1 MKRLI
6 ISFLVVLQVF
16 LLFSIP
22 AKGDNLE
29 DLKSELENYKAQL
42 EDVRKNLEEVQT
54 HQSDILNRLD
64 EINRQMYDLEEDY
77 TFYQT
82 KLAQVSEAID
92 QTSQSIAKKD
102 AETKVIEKA
111 LKERQD
117 LIMQRIVALYRLNQG
132 RYLEIIF
139 SSEDFQQFRN
149 RIAYFQRVFK
159 EDQDL
164 LAQTK
169 QLIGQLNLDKKQL
182 EEQKALLLSQ
192 QEQYALLKQN
202 AEEEQKKL
210 EDEYLSKKSE
220 LVSLAWEESKLKGQE
235 SELLKAIEEDQAYIE
250 RLLSTTTYVYTGE
263 PSSAGLI
270 WPVNGPVT
278 SGFGYRPEFGDFHR
292 GIDIAAPYG
301 TPVAA
306 AADGIVVAAEYRG
319 TYGNMI
325 LISHAGGIST
335 VYAHLS
341 GFAVGPGDTVSQGEV
356 IGWIGMTGLTTGPH
370 LHFEVR
376 VGGQFVNPLEY
387 LP

>member
-182 EEQKALLLSQ
+182 EEQKSLLLSQ

>member
-1 MKRLI
+1 MRRLI
-6 ISFLVVLQVF
+6 IC
-16 LLFSIP
+16 LLIAFQLIVIFGLP
-22 AKGDNLE
+22 VRGNDLE
-29 DLKSELENYKAQL
+29 DLKSELEAYKARL
-42 EDVRKNLEEVQT
+42 EEVRQRLEEVQS
-54 HQSDILNRLD
+54 HQSDILNQLD
-64 EINRQMYDLEEDY
+64 EINRQMYDLEAEY

-82 KLAQVSEAID
+82 KLVQVSDTIEQA
-92 QTSQSIAKKD
+92 SQSIAKKD
-102 AETKVIEKA
+102 AEVKVIEKA

-117 LIMQRIVALYRLNQG
+117 LIMQRIVALYRLNRG

-159 EDQDL
+159 EDQAL
-164 LAQTK
+164 LEQTK

-182 EEQKALLLSQ
+182 EEQKALLLRQ
-192 QEQYALLKQN
+192 QEQYALLKQK

-210 EDEYLSKKSE
+210 EDEYFNKKAD
-220 LVSLAWEESKLKGQE
+220 LVSLALEQSQLEGEE
-235 SELLKAIEEDQAYIE
+235 SELVQAIEEDQAYIE
-250 RLLSTTTYVYTGE
+250 RLLATTTYVYTGE
-263 PSSAGLI
+263 PSEAGLI
-270 WPVNGPVT
+270 WPVGGNIT
-278 SGFGYRPEFGDFHR
+278 SYFGYRSWGDFHR
-292 GIDIAAPYG
+292 GIDIGAAYG

-325 LISHAGGIST
+325 LIAHAGGIST

-356 IGWIGMTGLTTGPH
+356 IGWVGMTGLTTGPH

-376 VGGQFVNPLEY
+376 VGGEFVDPLEW

>member
-1 MKRLI
+1 MRRLI
-6 ISFLVVLQVF
+6 IC
-16 LLFSIP
+16 LLIAFQLIVIFGLP
-22 AKGDNLE
+22 VRGNDLE
-29 DLKSELENYKAQL
+29 DLKSELEAYKARL
-42 EDVRKNLEEVQT
+42 EEVRQRLEEVQS
-54 HQSDILNRLD
+54 HQSDILNQLD
-64 EINRQMYDLEEDY
+64 EINRQMYDLEAEY

-82 KLAQVSEAID
+82 KLAQVSDTIEQA
-92 QTSQSIAKKD
+92 SQSIAKKD
-102 AETKVIEKA
+102 AEVKVIEKA

-117 LIMQRIVALYRLNQG
+117 LIMQRIVALYRLNRG

-159 EDQDL
+159 EDQAL
-164 LAQTK
+164 LEQTK

-182 EEQKALLLSQ
+182 EEQKALLLRQ
-192 QEQYALLKQN
+192 QEQYALLKQK

-210 EDEYLSKKSE
+210 EDEYFNKKAD
-220 LVSLAWEESKLKGQE
+220 LVSLALEQSQLEGEE
-235 SELLKAIEEDQAYIE
+235 SELVQAIEEDQAYIE
-250 RLLSTTTYVYTGE
+250 HLLATTTYVYTGE
-263 PSSAGLI
+263 PSEAGLI
-270 WPVNGPVT
+270 WPVSGNIT
-278 SGFGYRPEFGDFHR
+278 SYFGYRSWGDFHR
-292 GIDIAAPYG
+292 GIDIGAAYG

-325 LISHAGGIST
+325 LIAHAGGIST

-356 IGWIGMTGLTTGPH
+356 IGWVGMTGLTTGPH

-376 VGGQFVNPLEY
+376 VGGEFVDPLEW

>member
-1 MKRLI
+1 MKRFI

-16 LLFSIP
+16 LLISIP

-164 LAQTK
+164 LNQTK

-182 EEQKALLLSQ
+182 EEQKDLLLRQ

-210 EDEYLSKKSE
+210 EDEYLSKKSD

-263 PSSAGLI
+263 PSNAGLI
-270 WPVNGPVT
+270 WPVNGTIT
-278 SGFGYRPEFGDFHR
+278 SYFGYRPEFGDFHR

-341 GFAVGPGDTVSQGEV
+341 GFAVGPGDTVTQGQV
-356 IGWIGMTGLTTGPH
+356 IGWIGLTGLTTGPH

-376 VGGQFVNPLEY
+376 VGGQFVNPLEW

>member
-1 MKRLI
+1 MRRLI
-6 ISFLVVLQVF
+6 IC
-16 LLFSIP
+16 LLIAFQLIVIFGLP
-22 AKGDNLE
+22 VRGNDLE
-29 DLKSELENYKAQL
+29 DLKSELEAYKARL
-42 EDVRKNLEEVQT
+42 EEVRQRLEEVQS
-54 HQSDILNRLD
+54 HQSDILNQLD
-64 EINRQMYDLEEDY
+64 EINRQMYDLEAEY

-82 KLAQVSEAID
+82 KLVQVSDTIEQA
-92 QTSQSIAKKD
+92 SQSIAKKD
-102 AETKVIEKA
+102 AEVKVIEKA

-117 LIMQRIVALYRLNQG
+117 VIMQRIVALYRLNRG

-159 EDQDL
+159 EDQAL
-164 LAQTK
+164 LEQTK

-182 EEQKALLLSQ
+182 EEQKALLLRQ
-192 QEQYALLKQN
+192 QEQYALLKQK

-210 EDEYLSKKSE
+210 EDEYFNKKAD
-220 LVSLAWEESKLKGQE
+220 LVSLALEQSQLEGEE
-235 SELLKAIEEDQAYIE
+235 SELVQAIEEDQAYIE
-250 RLLSTTTYVYTGE
+250 RLLATTTYVYTGE
-263 PSSAGLI
+263 PSEAGLI
-270 WPVNGPVT
+270 WPVSGNIT
-278 SGFGYRPEFGDFHR
+278 SYFGYRSWGDFHR
-292 GIDIAAPYG
+292 GIDIGAAYG

-325 LISHAGGIST
+325 LIAHAGGIST

-356 IGWIGMTGLTTGPH
+356 IGWVGMTGLTTGPH

-376 VGGQFVNPLEY
+376 VGGEFVDPLEW

>member
-1 MKRLI
+1 MRRLI
-6 ISFLVVLQVF
+6 IC
-16 LLFSIP
+16 LLIAFQLIVIFGLP
-22 AKGDNLE
+22 VRGNDLE
-29 DLKSELENYKAQL
+29 DLKSELEAYKARL
-42 EDVRKNLEEVQT
+42 EEVRQRLEEVQS
-54 HQSDILNRLD
+54 HQSDILNQLD
-64 EINRQMYDLEEDY
+64 EINRQMYDLEAEY

-82 KLAQVSEAID
+82 KLVQVSDTIEQA
-92 QTSQSIAKKD
+92 SQSIAKKD
-102 AETKVIEKA
+102 AEVKVIEKA

-117 LIMQRIVALYRLNQG
+117 LIMQRIVALYRLNRG

-159 EDQDL
+159 EDQAL
-164 LAQTK
+164 LEQTK

-182 EEQKALLLSQ
+182 EEQKALLLRQ
-192 QEQYALLKQN
+192 QEQYALLKQK

-210 EDEYLSKKSE
+210 EDEYFNKKAD
-220 LVSLAWEESKLKGQE
+220 LVSLALEQSQLEGEE
-235 SELLKAIEEDQAYIE
+235 SELVQAIEEDQAYIE
-250 RLLSTTTYVYTGE
+250 RLLATTTYVYTGE
-263 PSSAGLI
+263 PSEAGLI
-270 WPVNGPVT
+270 WPVSGNIT
-278 SGFGYRPEFGDFHR
+278 SYFGYRSWGDFHR
-292 GIDIAAPYG
+292 GIDIGAAYG

-325 LISHAGGIST
+325 LIAHAGGIST

-356 IGWIGMTGLTTGPH
+356 IGWVGMTGLTTGPH

-376 VGGQFVNPLEY
+376 VGGEFVDPLEW

>member
-1 MKRLI
+1 MRRLI
-6 ISFLVVLQVF
+6 IC
-16 LLFSIP
+16 LLIAFQLIVIFGLP
-22 AKGDNLE
+22 VRGNDLE
-29 DLKSELENYKAQL
+29 DLKSELEAYKARL
-42 EDVRKNLEEVQT
+42 EEVRQRLEEVQS
-54 HQSDILNRLD
+54 HQSDILNQLD
-64 EINRQMYDLEEDY
+64 EINRQMYDLEAEY

-82 KLAQVSEAID
+82 KLVQVSDTIEQA
-92 QTSQSIAKKD
+92 SQSIAKKD
-102 AETKVIEKA
+102 AEVKVIEKA

-117 LIMQRIVALYRLNQG
+117 LIMQRIVALYRLNRG

-159 EDQDL
+159 EDQAL
-164 LAQTK
+164 LEQTK
-169 QLIGQLNLDKKQL
+169 QLIGQLNIDKKQL
-182 EEQKALLLSQ
+182 EEQKALLLRQ
-192 QEQYALLKQN
+192 QEQYALLKQK

-210 EDEYLSKKSE
+210 EDEYFNKKAD
-220 LVSLAWEESKLKGQE
+220 LVSLALEQSQLEGEE
-235 SELLKAIEEDQAYIE
+235 SELVQAIEEDQAYIE
-250 RLLSTTTYVYTGE
+250 RLLATTTYVYTGE
-263 PSSAGLI
+263 PSEAGLI
-270 WPVNGPVT
+270 WPVSGNIT
-278 SGFGYRPEFGDFHR
+278 SYFGYRSWGDFHR
-292 GIDIAAPYG
+292 GIDIGAAYG

-325 LISHAGGIST
+325 LIAHAGGIST

-356 IGWIGMTGLTTGPH
+356 IGWVGMTGLTTGPH

-376 VGGQFVNPLEY
+376 VGGEFVDPLEW